1 MDSVAPHDR
10 LRSVF
15 ESEHGRLWRSVLAYT
30 GDPEMASDV
39 VAEAFAQAVRRGDAL
54 HDPQAWVWRA
64 AFRIAGGQ
72 LSARRESR
80 PIDLEAVGQPSA
92 DTLPDDVVALLD
104 ALARLAAPDRQV
116 VVLILVGGLSAA
128 EVGAVANTSA
138 GAVRVRL
145 HRARARLREALEAE
159 GPTGALAS
167 REDT

>member
-30 GDPEMASDV
+30 GDPEVASDA
-39 VAEAFAQAVRRGDAL
+39 VAEAFAQALRRGDAVR
-54 HDPQAWVWRA
+54 DPQAWVWRA
-64 AFRIAGGQ
+64 AFRIAAGQ
-72 LSARRESR
+72 MSSRREAGE
-80 PIDLEAVGQPSA
+80 IDLDAMRQPST
-92 DTLPDDVVALLD
+92 DTLPDEVAALLD
-104 ALARLAAPDRQV
+104 ALARLTAPDRQV